1 MMKAVS
7 DMKWLYGVV
16 VTLCCMLLCACAPA
30 TAPKSEVLDLLTEE
44 PASAVEFTPSPTI
57 SLNTTMQTPPATPAP
72 TAAAT
77 PEAAKQTPSQTAV
90 ADDPTASPEP
100 SLEQTLVSDAPVESD
115 SGVQSD
121 QTEQTM
127 GIAADISLDQ
137 AVPLNT
143 PPLRS
148 EAMEYVL
155 QALARDGVNMETTQ
169 FHIRVTYNTKALF
182 SCVAEAEKKT
192 GKNGYTLYPVT
203 VDMRNGRVLALS
215 DFFSSTDTGWK
226 SLLPDIVTKIAVERG
241 MTLLCE
247 VPPVSGDQPF
257 YIENGNI
264 VLVYRPYEITTF
276 DAGEPCFSVPTKDIS
291 AYMTGAYGIGG

>member
-1 MMKAVS
+1 MEQSM
-7 DMKWLYGVV
+7 GV
-16 VTLCCMLLCACAPA
+16 
-30 TAPKSEVLDLLTEE
+30 
-44 PASAVEFTPSPTI
+44 
-57 SLNTTMQTPPATPAP
+57 
-72 TAAAT
+72 AAEIV
-77 PEAAKQTPSQTAV
+77 P
-90 ADDPTASPEP
+90 
-100 SLEQTLVSDAPVESD
+100 
-115 SGVQSD
+115 
-121 QTEQTM
+121 
-127 GIAADISLDQ
+127 DQ
-137 AVPLNT
+137 AAPLYT

-169 FHIRVTYNTKALF
+169 FHIRVTYNTRALF

-203 VDMRNGRVLALS
+203 IDMRNGRVLALS
-215 DFFSSTDTGWK
+215 DFFSSSDTGWK

>member
-1 MMKAVS
+1 
-7 DMKWLYGVV
+7 MKWLYSVV
-16 VTLCCMLLCACAPA
+16 LTLCCMLLCACSSVAAPE
-30 TAPKSEVLDLLTEE
+30 SEVLDFLTEE
-44 PASAVEFTPSPTI
+44 PASAVGFEPSPTI
-57 SLNTTMQTPPATPAP
+57 SMNSIMQTAPATPAP
-72 TAAAT
+72 APSAAPTAEAAAQTPAQTAAA
-77 PEAAKQTPSQTAV
+77 EAPI
-90 ADDPTASPEP
+90 ASPEP
-100 SLEQTLVSDAPVESD
+100 SPEQILENVAPADSA

-121 QTEQTM
+121 ETEQTM
-127 GIAADISLDQ
+127 GIAADIELGQ

-155 QALARDGVNMETTQ
+155 QALARDGVNVEATQ

-203 VDMRNGRVLALS
+203 VDMRSGRVLALS

-291 AYMTGAYGIGG
+291 AYLTGVYGIGG

>member
-1 MMKAVS
+1 MMRAVS
-7 DMKWLYGVV
+7 DMKWLYSVM
-16 VTLCCMLLCACAPA
+16 VTLCCMLLCACASA
-30 TAPKSEVLDLLTEE
+30 TAPESEVLDLLTED
-44 PASAVEFTPSPTI
+44 PASSVAFEPSPTI
-57 SLNTTMQTPPATPAP
+57 GLNSIMQTPSATPVPSAAATTEAP
-72 TAAAT
+72 AQTPLQTAAAVD
-77 PEAAKQTPSQTAV
+77 A
-90 ADDPTASPEP
+90 TASPEP
-100 SLEQTLVSDAPVESD
+100 SPEILESDATAGLDSD
-115 SGVQSD
+115 AQPD
-121 QTEQTM
+121 QTERSM

-215 DFFSSTDTGWK
+215 DFFSSSDTGWK

-291 AYMTGAYGIGG
+291 AYMSGAYGIGG